1 MTCAKAQGDPP
12 RRLHH
17 WSSVWSKPQSVV
29 DVGCGHGTWL
39 AVFVELGILE
49 YCGIYGDYID
59 PSALDIPADRFI
71 AADSAQPLRLDRR
84 FDLVVTLEVAE
95 HLPKTD
101 ASTFVQSLTELG
113 PVVLFSAAIP
123 FQGGENHLNEQWP
136 DYWAHLFHNR
146 GYRAVDCL
154 RKKTWHNDKVEPW
167 YAQNIL
173 LFVHPDEI
181 ASSPRL
187 CQLNQREAE
196 IR

>member
-1 MTCAKAQGDPP
+1 MAGGLCGIGNPGVLRYL
-12 RRLHH
+12 RRLHRPERVGH
-17 WSSVWSKPQSVV
+17 SGGSV
-29 DVGCGHGTWL
+29 
-39 AVFVELGILE
+39 
-49 YCGIYGDYID
+49 
-59 PSALDIPADRFI
+59 I